1 MPEHPGLGFGKTI
14 DAGSNVDLFL
24 LSLCKGGISS
34 SGRGGQFAYLLA
46 LSLNFLTKT
55 DFLSLQSV
63 ELFGR
68 KISVTSRVVP
78 FRASGTL
85 GITLQ
90 HKTK

>member
-1 MPEHPGLGFGKTI
+1 LPEHPGLGFGKTI

-55 DFLSLQSV
+55 DFLSLQNI

-68 KISVTSRVVP
+68 KISVTSRVIP
-78 FRASGTL
+78 FRTNGTL
-85 GITLQ
+85 EITLQ